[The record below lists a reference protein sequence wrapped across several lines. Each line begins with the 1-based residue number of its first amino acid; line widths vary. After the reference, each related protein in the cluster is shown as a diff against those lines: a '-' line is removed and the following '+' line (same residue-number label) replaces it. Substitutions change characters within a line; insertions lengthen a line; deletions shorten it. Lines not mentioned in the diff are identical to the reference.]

1 MPVKQIHPWFRNSFH
16 VGSLLSLVAGIQ
28 LFIFSEQTDIYF
40 AWTIQS
46 SLTAATLG
54 GFYFGTMIF
63 GYLAAR
69 EANWARVRG
78 PATGLLV
85 FMFVTLAATLLHLDK
100 FHLASQNWQTR
111 IATWSWLSIYVLF
124 PIELVAAVWLQQRM
138 PGADPE
144 RVASLP
150 AWFRVILTV
159 HGVVGIV
166 IALGLLFTPQALIP
180 FWPWALTPL
189 TARALSAWFFSFGAL
204 NLQSVRE
211 NDWSRVRV
219 MASSYIGSG
228 LFALAALLRY
238 ASQADLLSIGGV
250 AYLIHLLALLGM
262 GVYGWLQN
270 WMVKGS

>member
-1 MPVKQIHPWFRNSFH
+1 MQVKQIHPWFRNSFH
-16 VGSLLSLVAGIQ
+16 LGSLLSLVAGIQ

-63 GYLAAR
+63 GYLSAR

-78 PATGLLV
+78 PAVGLLV

-100 FHLASQNWQTR
+100 FHLASQNWLTR
-111 IATWSWLSIYVLF
+111 NATWSWLAIYILF
-124 PIELVAAVWLQQRM
+124 PIELVAAVRLQQRL

-150 AWFRVILTV
+150 AWFRVVLTV
-159 HGVVGIV
+159 HGAVGIV
-166 IALGLLFTPQALIP
+166 IALVLFFTPQALIP

-189 TARALSAWFFSFGAL
+189 TARALSAWFLSFGAL
-204 NLQSVRE
+204 SLQSVRE
-211 NDWSRVRV
+211 NDWSRVQV
-219 MASSYIGSG
+219 MSSSYVVSG
-228 LFALAALLRY
+228 LFALAALMRY

-250 AYLIHLLALLGM
+250 GYLIHLLVLLGM
-262 GVYGWLQN
+262 GVYGWR
-270 WMVKGS
+270 MAMGS

>member
-1 MPVKQIHPWFRNSFH
+1 VQVKQIHTWFRNSFRL
-16 VGSLLSLVAGIQ
+16 GSLLSLVAGIQ
-28 LFIFSEQTDIYF
+28 LFVFSEQTDTYF

-69 EANWARVRG
+69 ETDWARVRG
-78 PATGLLV
+78 PAVGLLV

-100 FHLASQNWQTR
+100 FHLASQNWLTR
-111 IATWSWLSIYVLF
+111 NATLSWLAIYVLF
-124 PIELVAAVWLQQRM
+124 PIELIAAVWLQRRM

-144 RVASLP
+144 RTASLP
-150 AWFRVILTV
+150 AWFRLVLTV
-159 HGVVGIV
+159 HGIAGIV
-166 IALGLLFTPQALIP
+166 IALGLFFAPQSLIS

-219 MASSYIGSG
+219 MSISYTVSG
-228 LFALAALLRY
+228 FFALAALLRY
-238 ASQADLLSIGGV
+238 ASQADLVSIDGV
-250 AYLIHLLALLGM
+250 GYLIHLLVLLGM
-262 GVYGWLQN
+262 GVYGSLQN
-270 WMVKGS
+270 WMAKGS